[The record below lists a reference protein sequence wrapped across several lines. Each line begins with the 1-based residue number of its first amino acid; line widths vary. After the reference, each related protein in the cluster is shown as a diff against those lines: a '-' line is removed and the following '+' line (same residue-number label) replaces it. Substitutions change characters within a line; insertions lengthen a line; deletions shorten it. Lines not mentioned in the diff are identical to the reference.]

1 MKQILCPSHSFSS
14 LILILII
21 LDFCSCSNSGFKL
34 AEQSEIKIL
43 GNDQVLNFAKAE
55 LEKFL
60 LKADSSLSGSNQK
73 VNCQWEFI
81 LRVDTIMKPYSFK
94 VVSKILDKRQI
105 VELSGPNP
113 TCVLHAMYTMLEQM
127 GFQFEMSGSIV
138 KSSGIQLDKLDNWT
152 AEINPSVKNRG
163 IRQHIN
169 FPMDISSYSLND
181 AKEYIRNVARMR
193 FNSISFHSYNN
204 QWIETPL
211 AGKFFYGERHDL
223 PADTLIT
230 NHINNIKTFC
240 IPELEPYF
248 DQPEELSK
256 RSIAWLQEVMKEC
269 KSVGLLIQFSFE
281 PYTVSKDVNVVMQQ
295 CDKILKNYPLI
306 DNLELITS
314 ESFSGGE
321 NVKNDENRKFIAENI
336 GTEILNDEAIQT
348 ALTKENNI
356 TFNNVLNEVWHI
368 NNCIIAFKKN
378 HNIPMSFGV
387 YCISPEIVDASMS
400 IMRKIAP
407 ADVHFAILAEH
418 GAQAVTNSLLK
429 IKFTAAD
436 WQRTMVYSW
445 IEFDGIMYLQQN
457 CLTGIRAM
465 FDDARKTMNDEPL
478 YGVCFN
484 HWRTEEN
491 RTTGR
496 YSSEVTLNTKLNE
509 VEFYKEY
516 AKNLGIGDAVKYAE
530 AMQLLN
536 NADTRS
542 GIELPNLGFCF
553 LPCWTWYWG
562 GKPGLENL
570 GYFGMWEPTI
580 LKKSQAD
587 YDKSRGLLKIC
598 LDKTN
603 SAGGRRYL
611 LFLENRLLATSLYI
625 DAMYKGT
632 EIQPVFL
639 NRNPSSFTDQDRDK
653 IQKVCNESKQLF
665 RKYLEVWTQSM
676 PDRGCEGTLISA
688 YITIPGYCDNLIN
701 KYCNNMN
708 IDKKNAGADTPP
720 SPIQPK

>member
-1 MKQILCPSHSFSS
+1 MKKSFKYSNTLIAVCILFLMCSVSLKSENKLTERMQI
-14 LILILII
+14 IVM
-21 LDFCSCSNSGFKL
+21 
-34 AEQSEIKIL
+34 Q
-43 GNDQVLNFAKAE
+43 NDPIMMFAKSE
-55 LEKFL
+55 LHEFL
-60 LKADSSLSGSNQK
+60 LQAQTELSKTNQCLTK
-73 VNCQWEFI
+73 NYKFV
-81 LRVDTIMKPYSFK
+81 LRIDKKMNPYSFK
-94 VVSKILDKRQI
+94 VSSKREGVNQI
-105 VELSGPNP
+105 VELSGPNS
-113 TCVLHAMYTMLEQM
+113 TCILHSLYTMLEQI
-127 GFQFEMSGSIV
+127 GFQYEITGSII
-138 KSSGIQLDKLDNWT
+138 KDSGINLNRIDSFT
-152 AEINPSVKNRG
+152 TEIHPKVQNRG

-169 FPMDISSYSLND
+169 FPMDISSYTLLD
-181 AKEYIRNVARMR
+181 AKEYIRNIARMR
-193 FNSISFHSYNN
+193 FNSITFHSYNN

-211 AGKFFYGERHDL
+211 AGKFFYGERHNL
-223 PADTLIT
+223 PNDTLIT
-230 NHINNIKTFC
+230 NHINNKKTFC

-248 DQPEELSK
+248 DQPEELSN
-256 RSIAWLQEVMKEC
+256 RSIAWLLEVMKEC
-269 KSVGLLIQFSFE
+269 KRVGLRIQFSVE
-281 PYTVSKDVNVVMQQ
+281 PYAVSKDVNEVMRK

-306 DNLELITS
+306 DNLEFITS
-314 ESFSGGE
+314 ESFYGGE
-321 NVKNDENRKFIAENI
+321 TVKNEENRKFIAENI

-348 ALTKENNI
+348 ALIKENNV
-356 TFNNVLNEVWHI
+356 TFNNVLKEVWHI
-368 NNCIIAFKKN
+368 NNCILAYRKN

-407 ADVHFAILAEH
+407 ADVQFAILAEH

-436 WQRTMVYSW
+436 WKRTMIYSW
-445 IEFDGIMYLQQN
+445 IEFDGLMYLQQN

-478 YGVCFN
+478 YGVCFI

-496 YSSEVTLNTKLNE
+496 YSSEVTLNTKLTE

-536 NADTRS
+536 DADTRS

-570 GYFGMWEPTI
+570 GYFGMWEPNI

-587 YDKSRGLLKIC
+587 YDKSHSLLNIC

-603 SAGGRRYL
+603 SAEGRKYL
-611 LFLENRLLATSLYI
+611 LFLGNRLLATSLYI
-625 DAMYKGT
+625 DAMHKGT

-639 NRNPSSFTDQDRDK
+639 NRNPSSFTNQDRDK

-708 IDKKNAGADTPP
+708 TEKRNAGVDAPP

>member
-1 MKQILCPSHSFSS
+1 MKKSFKHYKLFIVLCFALLLSSINVKSENRLTERIQI
-14 LILILII
+14 IV
-21 LDFCSCSNSGFKL
+21 K
-34 AEQSEIKIL
+34 Q
-43 GNDQVLNFAKAE
+43 NDPVLMFAKSE
-55 LEKFL
+55 LQKFL
-60 LKADSSLSGSNQK
+60 LQAEVELSKSNESITK
-73 VNCQWEFI
+73 NYEFV
-81 LRVDTIMKPYSFK
+81 LNLDKKMSPFSFK
-94 VVSKILDKRQI
+94 VDSKQEGIKQI
-105 VELSGPNP
+105 VELSGPNS
-113 TCVLHAMYTMLEQM
+113 TCILHALYTILEHI
-127 GFQFEMSGSIV
+127 GFQFEISGSII
-138 KSSGIQLDKLDNWT
+138 KSSGIKLDKLNNYT
-152 AEINPSVKNRG
+152 IEIQPSVKNRG

-169 FPMDISSYSLND
+169 FPMDISSYTLND

-193 FNSISFHSYNN
+193 FNSITFHSYNN

-211 AGKFFYGERHDL
+211 AGKFFYGERHNL
-223 PADTLIT
+223 PNDTLIT
-230 NHINNIKTFC
+230 NHINNKKTFC

-256 RSIAWLQEVMKEC
+256 RSIVWLQEVMKEC
-269 KSVGLLIQFSFE
+269 KRVGLSIQFSFE
-281 PYTVSKDVNVVMQQ
+281 PYTVSKDVNDVSQQ
-295 CDKILKNYPLI
+295 CDKVLKNYPLI

-321 NVKNDENRKFIAENI
+321 AVKNDENRKFIADNFGNEF
-336 GTEILNDEAIQT
+336 LKDEAVQT
-348 ALTKENNI
+348 ALTKENNY
-356 TFNNVLNEVWHI
+356 TFNNVLKEVYHI
-368 NNCIIAFKKN
+368 NKCILAYKKD

-387 YCISPEIVDASMS
+387 YCISTEIVGASMA
-400 IMRKIAP
+400 IMRKVAP

-429 IKFTAAD
+429 IKFTATD

-457 CLTGIRAM
+457 CLTGIRSM
-465 FDDARKTMNDEPL
+465 FDEARKTMKDVPL

-496 YSSEVTLNTKLNE
+496 YSSEVTLNTKLKE
-509 VEFYKEY
+509 PEFYKEY
-516 AKNLGIGDAVKYAE
+516 AQNLGISEAGKYAE

-536 NADTRS
+536 DADTRS

-553 LPCWTWYWG
+553 LPCWSWYWG
-562 GKPGLENL
+562 GKSGLENL
-570 GYFGMWEPTI
+570 GYFGMWEPII

-587 YDKSRGLLKIC
+587 YDLSCKLIKGC
-598 LDKTN
+598 LEKT
-603 SAGGRRYL
+603 SSKEGRKYL
-611 LFLENRLLATSLYI
+611 SFIENRLLATSLYI

-639 NRNPSSFTDQDRDK
+639 NRNPISFTNQDRDK
-653 IQKVCNESKQLF
+653 ILKVCNESKLLF
-665 RKYLEVWTQSM
+665 RKYLEVMTQSM
-676 PDRGCEGTLISA
+676 PDRGCQGTLISA

-701 KYCNNMN
+701 KYCKNMN
-708 IDKKNAGADTPP
+708 IDRKKDGSDAPP